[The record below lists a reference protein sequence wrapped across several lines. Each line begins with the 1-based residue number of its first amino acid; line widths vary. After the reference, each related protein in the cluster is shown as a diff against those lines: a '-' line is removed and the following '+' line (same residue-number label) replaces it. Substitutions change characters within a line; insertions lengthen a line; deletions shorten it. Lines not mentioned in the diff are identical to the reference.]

1 MNFVTF
7 QFAIF
12 FLFVLILLSLRINTL
27 KTHKTLLL
35 GINIAFYSF
44 AGVQF
49 LPLLLIVAF
58 INYYS
63 AVLTNSHPLKKHAFR
78 RGVIGIAVLLQI
90 LILGFFK
97 YYEFL

>member
-63 AVLTNSHPLKKHAFR
+63 AVLTNSHPLKNTPSA
-78 RGVIGIAVLLQI
+78 AASSVLP
-90 LILGFFK
+90 FFCK
-97 YYEFL
+97 Y

>member
-78 RGVIGIAVLLQI
+78 RGNTGRPSLLFLHGSAAVIHT
-90 LILGFFK
+90 
-97 YYEFL
+97 